1 MTAPRPDWERW
12 EEGWRT
18 SRASTTDV
26 DALIARAKRARRGVL
41 LMQLLSMAL
50 ALLSLGVVG
59 AALRHAGN
67 AFEKT
72 LGVVVSA
79 GIVGVWLLGVVNQ
92 RRAIEKVEAPADE
105 YRATRRTLCLRRER
119 FAQLGW
125 IVVALD
131 LAFLVPWWVGG
142 FAVHGGGF
150 HIWQILT
157 IWGPLAIMA
166 GFVAWT
172 IVLRRAA
179 RAELERISREE
190 KQE

>member
-1 MTAPRPDWERW
+1 MTAPRADWERW
-12 EEGWRT
+12 EEGWRAN
-18 SRASTTDV
+18 RASAAEL
-26 DALIARAKRARRGVL
+26 DALIEQTKRARRGVW
-41 LMQLLSMAL
+41 LMQLLSITL
-50 ALLSLGVVG
+50 AFVSLAVVG

-79 GIVGVWLLGVVNQ
+79 GIVGVWLLGVANQ
-92 RRAIEKVEAPADE
+92 RRAAEKVEAPTDE
-105 YRATRRTLCLRRER
+105 YRAMRRTLCHRRER

-125 IVVALD
+125 IVVGLD
-131 LAFLVPWWVGG
+131 LAFLVPWWIGG

-150 HIWQILT
+150 HPWQILT

-172 IVLRRAA
+172 IALRRDA
-179 RAELERISREE
+179 RAELERMAN
-190 KQE
+190 KGLQD